1 MMRVIAIREHI
12 ALAVPIRLAQVA
24 HHTWRYGVCLGEP
37 APIHTSA
44 V

>member
-1 MMRVIAIREHI
+1 MRVTAIREHI
-12 ALAVPIRLAQVA
+12 AFAVLIRLTRAA